1 MKHFILSFLTLFM
14 ALSASAQAN
23 GAITQQFFQLPII
36 PDSIQNFQRRCDF
49 MVKHYWDYCDLKKA
63 FSSPDKMADAF
74 ATYLDFMPYATADV
88 VFASVDKFMKDV
100 SKKLIPL
107 TVRI

>member
-1 MKHFILSFLTLFM
+1 M
-14 ALSASAQAN
+14 
-23 GAITQQFFQLPII
+23 
-36 PDSIQNFQRRCDF
+36 
-49 MVKHYWDYCDLKKA
+49 KKA

-100 SKKLIPL
+100 SKKPENAAFIGRLAEEKL
-107 TVRI
+107 FSDSAEFRSEQLYTHFLDNLLKVKKLDKEAKE